1 MRVEN
6 LEVAFP
12 STTEETVVTPE
23 DLGTHLVFEDAGPTF
38 TGIVGD
44 ATPFQVGLAAG
55 QQDTGTFTLTPGAD
69 GSHVTIID
77 VDRSRWH

>member
-12 STTEETVVTPE
+12 STEPMEIVTPE

-38 TGIVGD
+38 TEITGD
-44 ATPFQVGLAAG
+44 ATPFQVGLG
-55 QQDTGTFTLTPGAD
+55 
-69 GSHVTIID
+69 
-77 VDRSRWH
+77 R